1 MDTKK
6 LNKWAELL
14 LDTGKRNNL
23 INFKDT
29 KNTTVDILL
38 PTIDVLFDKIT
49 GTTTFEVFDVQYTET
64 DEENNVCNESVE
76 EQKMLDKKTAYLSR
90 YSAKIKKQKQM
101 LLYNAATNPITVM
114 KNIRKKSKLMVE
126 ETGVHVV
133 YMAFGFICWKENN
146 APENVLRAPI
156 LLVPIQL
163 EQVSAVA
170 PFQIKANDD
179 DTVINPT
186 FAYKI
191 EKDYGITLPDYD
203 DEGICTYLGNIE
215 KMVEKLQWTVSYDC
229 KIGIFSFQ
237 KMNMYRDLK
246 DNAVTIL
253 SNPIIRQLLGESD
266 SQNNSKDSGDEN
278 VYIQNPLIEL
288 HCVVDA
294 DSSQIKAIEMAK
306 SGKSFVLQG
315 PPGTGKS

>member
-101 LLYNAATNPITVM
+101 LLKII
-114 KNIRKKSKLMVE
+114 IRKRGCMLSIWLSD
-126 ETGVHVV
+126 
-133 YMAFGFICWKENN
+133 
-146 APENVLRAPI
+146 L
-156 LLVPIQL
+156 
-163 EQVSAVA
+163 
-170 PFQIKANDD
+170 
-179 DTVINPT
+179 
-186 FAYKI
+186 FAGKR
-191 EKDYGITLPDYD
+191 TMHP
-203 DEGICTYLGNIE
+203 
-215 KMVEKLQWTVSYDC
+215 KMCCGRLFC
-229 KIGIFSFQ
+229 LCRF
-237 KMNMYRDLK
+237 N
-246 DNAVTIL
+246 
-253 SNPIIRQLLGESD
+253 
-266 SQNNSKDSGDEN
+266 
-278 VYIQNPLIEL
+278 
-288 HCVVDA
+288 
-294 DSSQIKAIEMAK
+294 
-306 SGKSFVLQG
+306 
-315 PPGTGKS
+315 

>member
-101 LLYNAATNPITVM
+101 LLYNAATDPITVM
-114 KNIRKKSKLMVE
+114 KNIRKSL
-126 ETGVHVV
+126 
-133 YMAFGFICWKENN
+133 N
-146 APENVLRAPI
+146 
-156 LLVPIQL
+156 
-163 EQVSAVA
+163 
-170 PFQIKANDD
+170 
-179 DTVINPT
+179 
-186 FAYKI
+186 
-191 EKDYGITLPDYD
+191 
-203 DEGICTYLGNIE
+203 
-215 KMVEKLQWTVSYDC
+215 
-229 KIGIFSFQ
+229 
-237 KMNMYRDLK
+237 
-246 DNAVTIL
+246 
-253 SNPIIRQLLGESD
+253 
-266 SQNNSKDSGDEN
+266 
-278 VYIQNPLIEL
+278 
-288 HCVVDA
+288 
-294 DSSQIKAIEMAK
+294 
-306 SGKSFVLQG
+306 
-315 PPGTGKS
+315 

>member
-101 LLYNAATNPITVM
+101 LLYNAATDPITVM

-146 APENVLRAPI
+146 APEN
-156 LLVPIQL
+156 
-163 EQVSAVA
+163 
-170 PFQIKANDD
+170 
-179 DTVINPT
+179 
-186 FAYKI
+186 
-191 EKDYGITLPDYD
+191 
-203 DEGICTYLGNIE
+203 
-215 KMVEKLQWTVSYDC
+215 
-229 KIGIFSFQ
+229 
-237 KMNMYRDLK
+237 
-246 DNAVTIL
+246 
-253 SNPIIRQLLGESD
+253 
-266 SQNNSKDSGDEN
+266 
-278 VYIQNPLIEL
+278 
-288 HCVVDA
+288 H
-294 DSSQIKAIEMAK
+294 
-306 SGKSFVLQG
+306 GK
-315 PPGTGKS
+315 